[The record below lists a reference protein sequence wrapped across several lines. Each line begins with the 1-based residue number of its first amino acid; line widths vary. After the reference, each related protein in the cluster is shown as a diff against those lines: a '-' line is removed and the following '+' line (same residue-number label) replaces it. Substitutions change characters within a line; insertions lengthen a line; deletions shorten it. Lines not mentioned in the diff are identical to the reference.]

1 MTAELR
7 TKSDVSIVLIFF
19 SVLAVLGVAA
29 GGFVVQDY
37 ARARAS
43 ASWPAYDAIVLSQ
56 LDADNAKVR
65 YVYSVNGRSY
75 ESTRERVFT
84 ASFLKEPSPDYL
96 PGETIEVYVNPQDH
110 GYAVLYTGG
119 AGLAFILFSVLSG
132 ACIFF
137 GVGGIVWTLSHGAGQ
152 EMMAA
157 A

>member
-19 SVLAVLGVAA
+19 SVLAVLGVTS

-43 ASWPAYDAIVLSQ
+43 VSWPAYDAIVLSQ
-56 LDADNAKVR
+56 LEGAQEKVR

-84 ASFLKEPSPDYL
+84 ASFLKGAGAAYL

-110 GYAVLYTGG
+110 SYAIVYPGG
-119 AGLAFILFSVLSG
+119 AGVAFVLFSILCG
-132 ACIFF
+132 ACVFF
-137 GVGGIVWTLSHGAGQ
+137 GVGGIVWTLSNGAAQ
-152 EMMAA
+152 DLMAA